1 MHVGGSP
8 LCHPRKGVIPG
19 ISSTGQV
26 PGQTFSPTLLCLC
39 PSLEN
44 ARSWL
49 SRLERNNYH
58 LLKVSGKGRLHTANA
73 LLLFGAS
80 EPLKS
85 LAPKRKSIDR
95 SDTWTVAAKKFTGKE
110 E

>member
-1 MHVGGSP
+1 MWVARH
-8 LCHPRKGVIPG
+8 CVILAREQFWESVRLAKFPDRPFR
-19 ISSTGQV
+19 QRC
-26 PGQTFSPTLLCLC
+26 LCLC